1 MYTNTPV
8 AYCGEK
14 KPKKKIKVRIFYSQG
29 HRFYGFIQ
37 NYSNEGML
45 FMYQEKNMY
54 VLIYLDEH
62 MT

>member
-1 MYTNTPV
+1 V
-8 AYCGEK
+8 GK
-14 KPKKKIKVRIFYSQG
+14 KHTRKKLKYGYFT

-54 VLIYLDEH
+54 VPIYLDEH
-62 MT
+62 MTSIQD